1 MAIFRYQP
9 SPFCVLDEV
18 DAPLDE
24 ANIGRLTLLL
34 KEMSLE
40 TQFVVITH
48 SKRTMEA
55 AQALYGVTMQEP
67 GVSRVV
73 SVRFHEEAA
82 APAA

>member
-9 SPFCVLDEV
+9 SPFCIMDEV

-24 ANIGRLTLLL
+24 SNIGRLSNLV
-34 KEMSLE
+34 KEMSE
-40 TQFVVITH
+40 QTQFIVITH

-67 GVSRVV
+67 GVSRLV
-73 SVRFHEEAA
+73 SVKFHGEAA
-82 APAA
+82 SAA